1 MSKLFAKVKE
11 EIIAVLPPTIFFF
24 ITLHLVAI
32 VRVLMLKGSGIAFST
47 PLQVTVAAL
56 ILGKAVLIADLLPFI
71 NLYPHKPLIY
81 NVVWKT
87 TIYVLVATLVH
98 YLERLADSWKETG
111 SLVAGNQKL
120 LADIVWPPF
129 LGHPDPAARIDSFLL
144 HDART
149 RPRDRTGEGTGNLL
163 RNAADRTGLTVTRR
177 PEAQL
182 PG

>member
-11 EIIAVLPPTIFFF
+11 EIIEVLPPTIFFF

-32 VRVLMLKGSGIAFST
+32 VRVLMLKGSGIAVST

-87 TIYVLVATLVH
+87 TIYVLVAALVH
-98 YLERLADSWKETG
+98 YLERLADFWKEAG

-120 LADIVWPPF
+120 LAEIVWPHF
-129 LGHPDPAARIDSFLL
+129 WAIQILLVVLLLMYCTLHELVRVLGRDKILEIFFGTQPALRGS
-144 HDART
+144 
-149 RPRDRTGEGTGNLL
+149 GNLPP
-163 RNAADRTGLTVTRR
+163 AS
-177 PEAQL
+177 
-182 PG
+182 

>member
-32 VRVLMLKGSGIAFST
+32 VRVLMLKGSGIVVST

-81 NVVWKT
+81 NVAWKT

-98 YLERLADSWKETG
+98 YLERLPTSGKRPVA
-111 SLVAGNQKL
+111 SL
-120 LADIVWPPF
+120 
-129 LGHPDPAARIDSFLL
+129 PATRCCSRKSYGRISGPS
-144 HDART
+144 RSSCWY
-149 RPRDRTGEGTGNLL
+149 
-163 RNAADRTGLTVTRR
+163 
-177 PEAQL
+177 
-182 PG
+182 